1 MDEKLAALVE
11 AMPRLLDGISVTVQ
25 LTVLGGLAAFA
36 LSVALGLAATHPS
49 KAARIPAR
57 IIIEF
62 FRGTSLVVQLFWLFY
77 VMPLLGVDMHP
88 MVVGVLALGL
98 NYGAYGAE
106 VVRGSINSVATGQ
119 WEATTAL
126 SMGSFQR
133 MRRVIFPQAWALMIP
148 SLNNLLI
155 HLMKGTA
162 IVSFITI
169 ADFTYHLDQ
178 LKRVT
183 DTVFSY
189 GVIGLLSY
197 FVIALILTFI
207 MNALERRA
215 KRRLGQGITLKSV
228 LSPAPATATPGGGA

>member
-88 MVVGVLALGL
+88 LVVGVLALGL

-189 GVIGLLSY
+189 GVVGLLSY